1 MSYSLEEIVRNFSID
16 VKVASYGNGH
26 INDTY
31 IADSEPKYILQRI
44 NNSIFKKPEEV
55 MSNILGVT
63 EFLRKKIEL
72 DGGDPDRETLT
83 VIKTNDG
90 SSFYKTKDGN
100 YFRMYKYVENS
111 VGYEKVENS
120 NQFYEAARAFG
131 RFQKMLADYPTD
143 KLYDTIPQ
151 FHDTVKRIG
160 DFEKA
165 VADDIAGRK
174 AQVDKE
180 IDFVLARKNDAS
192 VVVDAIAAGKV
203 PVRVTHN
210 DTKLNNVLL
219 DAETGKG
226 LCVIDL
232 DTVMPGSLLYDY
244 GDALR
249 FGASTG
255 AEDET
260 DLDKIS
266 FDLELFEAFTKG
278 FLEEVGDALTPKEI
292 ELLPFSAKLLT
303 YECGMRFLG
312 DYLNGDTYFKIHRP
326 NHNLDRA
333 RTQFKLVAD
342 IEQKLDKMKKIV
354 EKYV

>member
-1 MSYSLEEIVRNFSID
+1 
-16 VKVASYGNGH
+16 
-26 INDTY
+26 
-31 IADSEPKYILQRI
+31 
-44 NNSIFKKPEEV
+44 

-90 SSFYKTKDGN
+90 SSFYKTNDGN

-120 NQFYEAARAFG
+120 SQFYEAARAFG

-165 VADDIAGRK
+165 VADNISGRK

-278 FLEEVGDALTPKEI
+278 FLEEVGEALTPTEI